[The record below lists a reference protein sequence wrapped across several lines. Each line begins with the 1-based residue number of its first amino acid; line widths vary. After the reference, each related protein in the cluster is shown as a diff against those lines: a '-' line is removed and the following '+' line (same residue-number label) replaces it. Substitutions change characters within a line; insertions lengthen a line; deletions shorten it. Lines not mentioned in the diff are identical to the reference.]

1 MARAARR
8 SAQIRLER
16 GAGWGCRRW
25 MAVIV
30 ITRNLLLV
38 LWRFQH
44 VVPRR
49 GKTSARRPAW
59 RPGQATSPGWIGRSG
74 RPGSAPRPWPG
85 SRPQPAGGPTGSRSR
100 MGPGPGR
107 SAGAGG
113 MSSLA
118 GAAAADAPDRR
129 DPAGGDISQLADV
142 CAPMS
147 PHPRSTPTTGSSP
160 GADGGDEPAASA
172 AAARPLPG
180 AGQTVPSC
188 TGAPSLPRAAVGD
201 LADRAEGT
209 QARGAGAGHST
220 SPMRVHVICHLLGH
234 SPRAGAAIK
243 EFWPCFGSGSGRD
256 GTNRPR
262 DWTSLESAHA
272 GGIFYSRPLARRCH
286 PERRVADR
294 G

>member
-1 MARAARR
+1 MATGQPVAIQREGPAQRPSVWGHGPVGQVEALPHVDLRVVAVPDGTGGTTQCPDQAGARGGLGSGPALDGCHCDHQKSAARPM
-8 SAQIRLER
+8 ALPACGPAAGKDIRQA
-16 GAGWGCRRW
+16 AG
-25 MAVIV
+25 
-30 ITRNLLLV
+30 L
-38 LWRFQH
+38 
-44 VVPRR
+44 
-49 GKTSARRPAW
+49 
-59 RPGQATSPGWIGRSG
+59 
-74 RPGSAPRPWPG
+74 APRPAPLVRAGSGVADGRVRLLVHGRG

-118 GAAAADAPDRR
+118 GAATADAPDRR

-201 LADRAEGT
+201 LAGRAEGA

-220 SPMRVHVICHLLGH
+220 SP
-234 SPRAGAAIK
+234 
-243 EFWPCFGSGSGRD
+243 
-256 GTNRPR
+256 
-262 DWTSLESAHA
+262 
-272 GGIFYSRPLARRCH
+272 
-286 PERRVADR
+286 
-294 G
+294 